1 MRAIGTDTGGSVRL
15 PAAYCGVVGFK
26 PTYGLISRYGIVS
39 YAHSLDT
46 VGIFSR
52 DVSSTHRLF
61 GISSLEMVNVDILNK
76 HDKHDPTSLPPSIR
90 SRFPTQSPQNW
101 IFGIPHEYNLPS
113 LHPAMSHAWSTAIS
127 LLQSSGHNV
136 AKVSLPR
143 TKQALSAYYVL
154 ATAEAASNL
163 ARYDGVRY
171 GYNSESKT
179 YREGVL
185 TSRVQGFGDEVRRRI
200 LLGNYTLSAR

>member
-1 MRAIGTDTGGSVRL
+1 
-15 PAAYCGVVGFK
+15 
-26 PTYGLISRYGIVS
+26 
-39 YAHSLDT
+39 
-46 VGIFSR
+46 
-52 DVSSTHRLF
+52 
-61 GISSLEMVNVDILNK
+61 
-76 HDKHDPTSLPPSIR
+76 
-90 SRFPTQSPQNW
+90 
-101 IFGIPHEYNLPS
+101 
-113 LHPAMSHAWSTAIS
+113 MSHAWSTAIS

-171 GYNSESKT
+171 GYNSESMT
-179 YREGVL
+179 YWEGVL
-185 TSRVQGFGDEVRRRI
+185 TSRAQGFGDEVRRRI